1 MEQYIS
7 KSAVLTEIENLLYK
21 VDKDKYHDKYDY
33 AYRDGNNGAL
43 YALKGKLDTL
53 EVKEVN
59 FTKELQTFSMD
70 LATKVNDGN
79 WDKDIA
85 VTAKHFFEFGLKART
100 DKELVEEV
108 YSHLDSI
115 KDTADRMTSCNF
127 MHNRAAIK
135 FSVNTIAKVLE
146 LMGLKAQKEK

>member
-7 KSAVLTEIENLLYK
+7 KSAVKAEIKGKIENINLNYVNAGSHPSDTDVNKRLQDGISKSLQSLLSF
-21 VDKDKYHDKYDY
+21 
-33 AYRDGNNGAL
+33 
-43 YALKGKLDTL
+43 LDTL
-53 EVKEVN
+53 DVKEVDLE
-59 FTKELQTFSMD
+59 KELRDF
-70 LATKVNDGN
+70 VVG
-79 WDKDIA
+79 DIDDYDMGL
-85 VTAKHFFEFGLKART
+85 AKHFFELGLKART

-115 KDTADRMTSCNF
+115 KDTADRMTSGNF

-135 FSVNTIAKVLE
+135 FSANTIAKVLE